1 MASLTEVGIAVAA
14 FLVEYVVVFVVR
26 ENLVEV
32 DVASD
37 TDDLAAGVTA
47 AVVVAVAFADVVF
60 DYEYIVCVAVDVAVV
75 AGYVVLFVV
84 VAVDDAGVTVAAH
97 VDA

>member
-1 MASLTEVGIAVAA
+1 MASLREVGIAVAA
-14 FLVEYVVVFVVR
+14 FLVEYVVVFVVS

-32 DVASD
+32 EVASD

-47 AVVVAVAFADVVF
+47 AIVVAVAFAGVVF
-60 DYEYIVCVAVDVAVV
+60 YYDYIVCIAVDVVV
-75 AGYVVLFVV
+75 LAGYVALFVV
-84 VAVDDAGVTVAAH
+84 VAVDDAVVLASAH

>member
-1 MASLTEVGIAVAA
+1 MASLREVGIAVAA
-14 FLVEYVVVFVVR
+14 FLVEYVVAFVVS

-37 TDDLAAGVTA
+37 TDDLAVF
-47 AVVVAVAFADVVF
+47 VVVAFAGVVF
-60 DYEYIVCVAVDVAVV
+60 DYNYIVCVAVDVAVV

-84 VAVDDAGVTVAAH
+84 VAVDDAGVPVAAH
-97 VDA
+97 IDA

>member
-1 MASLTEVGIAVAA
+1 MASLREFGIAVAA

-37 TDDLAAGVTA
+37 TDDLAASVI
-47 AVVVAVAFADVVF
+47 AVVVVVVAFADVIF
-60 DYEYIVCVAVDVAVV
+60 DYDYLICVAVDVVAV
-75 AGYVVLFVV
+75 AGYIVHFVV
-84 VAVDDAGVTVAAH
+84 VAVDDAGVPVATH